1 MAQRQLAWRTHS
13 SNSEYKAVFLFFYI
27 IFFSSHRYMTQRQ
40 LAWRTDSS
48 NSEAKYKRNRV
59 RLQLVPLLEVREESE
74 KKIKKKRNRV
84 CNRVRSWLRC

>member
-1 MAQRQLAWRTHS
+1 
-13 SNSEYKAVFLFFYI
+13 
-27 IFFSSHRYMTQRQ
+27 MTQRQ

-84 CNRVRSWLRC
+84 RNRVCSWLRC